1 MTHPMVKAKGVTRD
15 ALLKRQGRQVV
26 SVRLKGLS
34 GAELAPLGKKGV
46 AKVKAEQESFLSR
59 CMRMKGVRYVGR
71 TQHVLNA
78 VFLEVDVDMVK
89 DLLEDTAVERV
100 TPVGDYKLDLL
111 ETVPYIGGTAVH
123 NLGIDGTGVR
133 VAVIDSG
140 IDYYHASLG
149 GSGDPADHAADDP
162 SVVEPGSFPTA
173 KVVGGFDFVGSG
185 WPNTALAPDPDPLD
199 DGAGGGHGTHVA
211 DIIGGVNGVA
221 PGVELYAF
229 KACSSVSSS
238 CSGVALIQAM
248 DRAVDVDGD
257 GDTSDAVD
265 IINMSLGSNYGQPFD
280 DDLAQAVENATAL
293 ARALEQ
299 EILRLDP
306 DAGSPLLA
314 ELMQATFPAQVDRL
328 DRLLELW
335 ATPPRPELLERPDG
349 PLSAIRSAIAERH
362 RPAEQNLAEL
372 DATLQ
377 ALAHSLP
384 PLSPDLM
391 EPEPSVDLTAPSHS
405 VTHHPAAPAPRPR
418 PRRGL
423 LLWVLAAG
431 ALALGGGVYMARSGS
446 TIPQGRLRIVTEPH
460 GADVQIDGEAMGT
473 TPVTVPGLRG
483 DVEHKVVIRLEGYAT
498 VERKVRFG
506 GGETRSLTLD
516 LVPAGSEEP
525 PSADEG
531 DEVDFKDNP
540 Y

>member
-1 MTHPMVKAKGVTRD
+1 MALEGPDRRIGDYEVLGHWSTGRVSHVYLARKLGDHGAGALFAMKVPRPEYAMYTADQPGYVPGSTLGRSPHPHTLATREVLDQNGRLYMVTDFAHGETLDVVLAAQDHGPWPVTA
-15 ALLKRQGRQVV
+15 ALLVGLHVSWALEFIHLRPSGPVPYGRVSPANITVGYDGVARLLDSGLVGHDHRHGQARYLSPEQAAGMTDLDARVDVHGVGLVLWELLTGQPVLQGGNDTEIRAAV
-26 SVRLKGLS
+26 LS
-34 GAELAPLGKKGV
+34 GAALRP
-46 AKVKAEQESFLSR
+46 SSR
-59 CMRMKGVRYVGR
+59 G
-71 TQHVLNA
+71 
-78 VFLEVDVDMVK
+78 
-89 DLLEDTAVERV
+89 
-100 TPVGDYKLDLL
+100 
-111 ETVPYIGGTAVH
+111 
-123 NLGIDGTGVR
+123 
-133 VAVIDSG
+133 
-140 IDYYHASLG
+140 ASC
-149 GSGDPADHAADDP
+149 DP
-162 SVVEPGSFPTA
+162 SVDELVMKALSVE
-173 KVVGGFDFVGSG
+173 
-185 WPNTALAPDPDPLD
+185 
-199 DGAGGGHGTHVA
+199 
-211 DIIGGVNGVA
+211 
-221 PGVELYAF
+221 
-229 KACSSVSSS
+229 
-238 CSGVALIQAM
+238 
-248 DRAVDVDGD
+248 R
-257 GDTSDAVD
+257 
-265 IINMSLGSNYGQPFD
+265 GQRF
-280 DDLAQAVENATAL
+280 ENATAL

-405 VTHHPAAPAPRPR
+405 VTHHPAPAPQRPP

-431 ALALGGGVYMARSGS
+431 ALALGGGVYMARGGS